1 VIVVAIRALS
11 RSTRASE
18 RALRRSVLSTARSA
32 ANTAAAMGD
41 LRGALVDFADLGD
54 TVVVVDIPPL
64 YQLLLQRQALCAIYF
79 TRAECGPGRRP
90 VSAWPGPGSLL
101 STFSSRVNV
110 DSNWITG
117 NATCHMAWALP
128 RGAPWKASNPVWIL
142 DHPSIIA
149 TVIAAAARKI
159 K

>member
-1 VIVVAIRALS
+1 MRALS

-41 LRGALVDFADLGD
+41 LRGALVDFADLEF

-79 TRAECGPGRRP
+79 TRAGARPGAPAGIGLAR
-90 VSAWPGPGSLL
+90 AGGF
-101 STFSSRVNV
+101 TINF
-110 DSNWITG
+110 
-117 NATCHMAWALP
+117 LP
-128 RGAPWKASNPVWIL
+128 RVKC
-142 DHPSIIA
+142 
-149 TVIAAAARKI
+149 
-159 K
+159 

>member
-1 VIVVAIRALS
+1 MRALS

-41 LRGALVDFADLGD
+41 LRGALVDFAELEF

-79 TRAECGPGRRP
+79 TRAVVRPEGASAGEQRRPGPAGVGPGTP
-90 VSAWPGPGSLL
+90 WEGFWEFTINFLSPGE
-101 STFSSRVNV
+101 
-110 DSNWITG
+110 
-117 NATCHMAWALP
+117 C
-128 RGAPWKASNPVWIL
+128 
-142 DHPSIIA
+142 
-149 TVIAAAARKI
+149 
-159 K
+159 

>member
-1 VIVVAIRALS
+1 
-11 RSTRASE
+11 
-18 RALRRSVLSTARSA
+18 
-32 ANTAAAMGD
+32 MGD

-79 TRAECGPGRRP
+79 TRAECGPERRP
-90 VSAWPGPGSLL
+90 VLAWQGPERLL

-110 DSNWITG
+110 TINFLPG

-128 RGAPWKASNPVWIL
+128 RVAPWNASNPV